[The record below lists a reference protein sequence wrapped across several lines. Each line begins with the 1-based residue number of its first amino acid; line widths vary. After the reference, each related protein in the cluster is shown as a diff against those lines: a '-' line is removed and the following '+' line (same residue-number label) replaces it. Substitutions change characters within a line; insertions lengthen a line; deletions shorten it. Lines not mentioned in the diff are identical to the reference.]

1 MADEHG
7 VLLLMVDAHSQRESA
22 ACTQHSA
29 TLPTARAQGEA
40 AALGGISWSA
50 VEFLRTL
57 TTQYFQKKKCW

>member
-7 VLLLMVDAHSQRESA
+7 VLLLMVDAHSQRE
-22 ACTQHSA
+22 SA

-57 TTQYFQKKKCW
+57 TTQYFQKKSAGKK